1 MPVELW
7 TTVPWLDP
15 DEAQDEI
22 DALHRALLVAG
33 ADAISTTTA
42 GAARG
47 LCDEF
52 STPTHRRKLLGAI
65 RHHSHFLSIHGG
77 GEERF
82 REIEAG
88 YRAQAAVLCSASLH
102 RENVRAAIDSIA
114 TETPVLITA
123 EIESM
128 GSMLDGTLPEAFLDF
143 ARAVPGVAGCH

>member
-1 MPVELW
+1 LRRV
-7 TTVPWLDP
+7 
-15 DEAQDEI
+15 
-22 DALHRALLVAG
+22 LHAHSPPQA
-33 ADAISTTTA
+33 
-42 GAARG
+42 
-47 LCDEF
+47 
-52 STPTHRRKLLGAI
+52 PRR
-65 RHHSHFLSIHGG
+65 HPPP
-77 GEERF
+77 F